1 MLSPYSGSRINA
13 YRKFALNCSFKKFK
27 RISGRPIRTANT
39 VEIMTYRY
47 TRNTI
52 ARGIVQPNNTN
63 DPERLHIMMLNE
75 NSDTTESRS
84 PIERDNELPTKLST
98 SC

>member
-39 VEIMTYRY
+39 VETTTYRY
-47 TRNTI
+47 TTNTI
-52 ARGIVQPNNTN
+52 ARGIVQPNTVKEP
-63 DPERLHIMMLNE
+63 DRLQRMMLNE
-75 NSDTTESRS
+75 KSDTTESRR
-84 PIERDNELPTKLST
+84 PIERANELPTKLST